1 MTTAPFSSDARHG
14 ELVRRVEAFLVYE
27 ARLLDERRF
36 EEWAALFTPDGYYW
50 APAQPGQDD
59 PRSDVS
65 IFFDDREL
73 MQERIRRLRHPR
85 VHAQLPASRTSHL
98 VVNVTVEL
106 SAAGD
111 KAASPAGVLVRSK
124 FLMCEYRP
132 SLPEGFKRF
141 FSGTAWHQ
149 LVPAE
154 RDEGDGFRIRWKK
167 VELVDCDAAFEPLA
181 IYF

>member
-1 MTTAPFSSDARHG
+1 MTRMSISQDAVSAA
-14 ELVRRVEAFLVYE
+14 LVRTVEAFLVHE

-36 EEWAALFTPDGYYW
+36 EEWAELFTPDGYYW
-50 APAQPGQDD
+50 APAQPSQSD
-59 PRSDVS
+59 PTADVS

-98 VVNVTVEL
+98 VANVTLERRDGERRDEPSL
-106 SAAGD
+106 
-111 KAASPAGVLVRSK
+111 LVRSK
-124 FLMCEYRP
+124 FLMCEFRP
-132 SLPEGFKRF
+132 SLPEGIKRF
-141 FSGTAWHQ
+141 FSGTAWHEIAH
-149 LVPAE
+149 L
-154 RDEGDGFRIRWKK
+154 RRGDEDEFRIRWKR